1 MQADNQKYMHDLK
14 IMMYWGKSFM
24 CQTMTNKVDLTF
36 KNLQFFGLKFALIL
50 LSPNVC
56 RFLSPVL
63 VVTQDVV
70 LQ

>member
-36 KNLQFFGLKFALIL
+36 KNLQFFGQKICTDIVIA
-50 LSPNVC
+50 
-56 RFLSPVL
+56 
-63 VVTQDVV
+63 
-70 LQ
+70 